1 MSGAE
6 VAALL
11 DRLVAQF
18 EGPYDFLRELVQN
31 ALDAGSDRAE
41 VALDVHPGEGDD
53 PDEVVFELRV
63 ADAGGG
69 MDEAILDGGLTR
81 LFASTKA
88 DDRTM
93 AGGFG
98 IGFVSVFAW
107 QPDAVVVHTGRAGE
121 AWEVTFYADRRFD
134 KRALA
139 EPWEGT
145 TVTLLRRGRIQE
157 RAQIAEAVRDSL
169 WRWCRF
175 CRLELSFEDVTGG
188 EGPELIQDAPAPP
201 GALAVVDERE
211 GAAVHVAF
219 AVPPEAVMLRRGLVL
234 AQGAAVDLL
243 ADLKPAP
250 GRTLE
255 HLQVTADS
263 PSIRTTMARDKVLDD
278 GGRAAVL
285 ERIARAIVAL
295 RERLLEKTAEAAAEP
310 GPWTRARH
318 EHYAYLHAHLALE
331 REHLAA
337 AIAGRKVL
345 RDLAGGGALAPAE
358 LAARLA
364 GRPALWAEPEAGD
377 ARQQALLAA
386 AAAAGLPVLAAE
398 PADRGW
404 LSGLVEGTGVQ
415 LVALARGCAL
425 VAEPVA
431 GDMSGWASG
440 AALEPMR
447 AMIEAALLAAGA
459 AVKLGLGARAVNAE
473 APARGGPGIELGRA
487 PAGVLVL
494 WTGRKIAAAVWRAA
508 PLWLDV
514 DDPLIRAGSKAFAGE
529 PRATGRTLA
538 LAVLAHLE
546 GGPEP
551 ERVAEAIDRLT
562 QKPGG

>member
-1 MSGAE
+1 MSDGE

-31 ALDAGSDRAE
+31 SLDAGSDRAE
-41 VALDVHPGEGDD
+41 VALDVHPGEGED
-53 PDEVVFELRV
+53 PDAVVFELRV
-63 ADAGGG
+63 VDAGSG

-107 QPDAVVVHTGRAGE
+107 RPDAVVVHTGRSGE

-134 KRALA
+134 KRALS

-145 TVTLLRRGRIQE
+145 TVTLLRRGRAQE

-175 CRLELSFEDVTGG
+175 CRLELSFEDVAGG

-211 GAAVHVAF
+211 GAAIHVAF

-234 AQGAAVDLL
+234 AQGPAADLL

-263 PSIRTTMARDKVLDD
+263 PALRTTMARDKVVDD
-278 GGRAAVL
+278 GGRASVL
-285 ERIARAIVAL
+285 ERIARAIAAL
-295 RERLLEKTAEAAAEP
+295 RERLLAKVADAAAEA

-318 EHYAYLHAHLALE
+318 DHYAYLHAHLALE
-331 REHLAA
+331 REHVKAALAGA
-337 AIAGRKVL
+337 KVL
-345 RDLAGGGALAPAE
+345 RDVAGGVALAPAE
-358 LAARLA
+358 LAARLG
-364 GRPALWAEPEAGD
+364 GRPALWATPEPGD
-377 ARQQALLAA
+377 ARQQALVAA
-386 AAAAGLPVLAAE
+386 AAAAGLPVLAAD
-398 PADRGW
+398 AGDRGW
-404 LSGLVEGTGVQ
+404 LADLVEGAGVGLVE
-415 LVALARGCAL
+415 LSRGCAL
-425 VAEPVA
+425 VS
-431 GDMSGWASG
+431 GDMSGG
-440 AALEPMR
+440 AGDVEPLRALV
-447 AMIEAALLAAGA
+447 EAALVEAGA
-459 AVKLGLGARAVNAE
+459 AVKLAVGARATGSD
-473 APARGGPGIELGRA
+473 APARGGPGIELGRG

-494 WTGRKIAAAVWRAA
+494 WSGGAIKAAAWRAA

-514 DDPLIRAGSKAFAGE
+514 ADPLVRAGSKTFAGA
-529 PRATGRTLA
+529 PRATARALA
-538 LAVLAHLE
+538 LAVRAFLE
-546 GGPEP
+546 DAPAP
-551 ERVAEAIDRLT
+551 DDVAEAVDKLV
-562 QKPGG
+562 QEPGP

>member
-1 MSGAE
+1 MSDGE

-31 ALDAGSDRAE
+31 SLDAGSDRAE
-41 VALDVHPGEGDD
+41 VALEVHPGEGED
-53 PDEVVFELRV
+53 PDAAVFELRV
-63 ADAGGG
+63 VDAGCG

-121 AWEVTFYADRRFD
+121 AWELTFHADRRFE

-145 TVTLLRRGRIQE
+145 TVTLLRRGRAQE

-175 CRLELSFEDVTGG
+175 CRLELSFEDVAGG

-201 GALAVVDERE
+201 GALAVVDEH
-211 GAAVHVAF
+211 GDGSVHVAF
-219 AVPPEAVMLRRGLVL
+219 AVPSEAVMLRRGLVL
-234 AQGAAVDLL
+234 AQGSAVDLL
-243 ADLKPAP
+243 AELTPPP

-255 HLQVTADS
+255 HVQVWADS
-263 PSIRTTMARDKVLDD
+263 PGLKTTMARDKVVEDA
-278 GGRAAVL
+278 GRAAVL
-285 ERIARAIVAL
+285 ERIGRAIAAL
-295 RERLLEKTAEAAAEP
+295 RGRLLERTAEAAAEP

-318 EHYAYLHAHLALE
+318 EHYAYLHAHLELE

-337 AIAGRKVL
+337 ALPGCKLL
-345 RDLAGGGALAPAE
+345 RDVAGGRALAPGE
-358 LAARLA
+358 LA
-364 GRPALWAEPEAGD
+364 GRPAVWAAPEPGG
-377 ARQQALLAA
+377 AREQALLAA
-386 AAAAGLPVLAAE
+386 ATAAEVPVLAAE
-398 PADRGW
+398 AADRGW
-404 LSGLVEGTGVQ
+404 LAGLVEGTGAS
-415 LVALARGCAL
+415 LVELSRGCAL
-425 VAEPVA
+425 VREEAGEAEPLRALVEA
-431 GDMSGWASG
+431 GLVEAG
-440 AALEPMR
+440 AALR
-447 AMIEAALLAAGA
+447 LAI
-459 AVKLGLGARAVNAE
+459 GARIDAE
-473 APARGGPGIELGRA
+473 GEPVRGGPGLELGHG

-494 WTGRKIAAAVWRAA
+494 WSGRSLGAAAWRGAT
-508 PLWLDV
+508 LWLDAS
-514 DDPLIRAGSKAFAGE
+514 DPLVRAAGKGFPGE
-529 PRATGRTLA
+529 PRAAARAVA
-538 LAVLAHLE
+538 LAVRAHLE

-551 ERVAEAIDRLT
+551 ERVAEAIDRLVEKT
-562 QKPGG
+562 GR